1 MRVSRAAAEVER
13 TDQLPASTRALDR
26 WRLLRLILGVQGC
39 FSLLLGLWPLLHPRS
54 FAWLV
59 GERRDLFQLDATSAL
74 LAVVGAVLL
83 LAAALRPRPDGLLV
97 TLGAASNLALALMD
111 WRHAGDIRAIYWLD
125 FAVRLLFAIA
135 LLVVYLAARWHDR
148 RRDVRA

>member
-1 MRVSRAAAEVER
+1 MRAPRASAEVQR
-13 TDQLPASTRALDR
+13 TDQLPAVTRTLDR

-39 FSLLLGLWPLLHPRS
+39 DFLLIGLWPLLHLGS

-74 LAVVGAVLL
+74 MAVVGAVLL

-97 TLGAASNLALALMD
+97 TLGVASNLALALID
-111 WRHAGDIRAIYWLD
+111 WRHAGDVRAIYWLD
-125 FAVRLLFAIA
+125 FAIRLLFAVA
-135 LLVVYLAARWHDR
+135 LLVVYLTAWWHDR
-148 RRDVRA
+148 RRGR